1 MAPPVK
7 KPLGGGKTILPNKE
21 KGLFAKLI
29 QEYESKKYKIGIKT
43 ADQILKK
50 FPEHGE
56 TLCMKG
62 LILASL
68 NRQNE
73 GLELAKQGLRYDL
86 TSFISWHALG
96 ILNRIVKN
104 YNESI
109 KCYSQA
115 LRIEGG
121 TNINLV
127 RESAYLYIQLRDWQK
142 VVENRLTLVR
152 MQPHLRMNWIGLAV
166 ALHLGGDTE
175 ETLRVLEHFENIHR
189 DVPKRSYEQSEVYL
203 YHAQVLHE
211 AGRHKDA
218 IEYLSKKTSDQV
230 LDVKASSLLQ
240 GKCQLALGEV
250 EEAEKTFNGLLQ
262 RNNEDRQYIALWLK
276 TKGIDVQSSGQAES
290 NAASAA
296 FKSLQEQFPT
306 SRAIKRMALTLL
318 FGNEFYTQASS
329 YILIAL
335 QKGVPSIFNDVRAL
349 YVDDTK
355 RDAIENI
362 VEGAREK
369 WTKDP
374 NEAPTSLLWTLYFL
388 AQHYN
393 FLGQYDE
400 ALRFIHSAIAHSPTL
415 PELHMTRARIYKK
428 AGAIEWANT
437 AMEDARL
444 LDGQDRSLNC
454 KAAKYSLRA
463 GDISGASKKAG
474 LFTKPDVEDPVLD
487 LVEMQASWY
496 LIEEARAWLAK
507 KNYAMALKRCTQIDK
522 IYTEIWDDQLDFH
535 SYCTRK
541 FTVRAYVD
549 MVRFEDRLHG
559 HHAYFS
565 AATTAIR
572 ILLTLHDQPS
582 LLKMENGSAAGNG
595 TSNDGQKKDSK
606 RVRKLEEAAKKNAQ
620 AAANGKKEEEDDNA
634 PPKDEDPDGKEA
646 FKAFEPLKDTEKYL
660 TLLQKHASSKIETW
674 LLSFE
679 VALRGKNWLLATK
692 AIARAHA
699 LDAGNGQV
707 HHAILRLRK
716 ALPIL
721 SEAPEPIRESIST
734 VLKSIVPLEEG
745 TLEAYNATFV
755 QRYAGQSAENA
766 LASARSALLLRGD
779 NEDGKREAAAILVE
793 LAKGAAAS
801 HTKVGKTEVK
811 LSILQESIEF
821 LKNECGST
829 EVGSFVEAS
838 KQAYPLADTFKT
850 DSQKEKEN
858 IDRENERR
866 RWAFA
871 PPDADGSPAAT
882 TNGQN

>member
-7 KPLGGGKTILPNKE
+7 KPLAGGKTILPNKE

-29 QEYESKKYKIGIKT
+29 QEYESKKYKIGLKT

-73 GLELAKQGLRYDL
+73 GLELAKQGLRFDL

-127 RESAYLYIQLRDWQK
+127 RESAYLYMQLRDWPK

-152 MQPHLRMNWIGLAV
+152 MQPHLRMNWAGLAV
-166 ALHLGGDTE
+166 SLHLGGDTAE
-175 ETLRVLEHFENIHR
+175 ALRVLEHFESIHR
-189 DVPKRSYEQSEVYL
+189 DVPKRSYEQSEVFL

-218 IEYLSKKTSDQV
+218 IEFLSKKTSDQV

-276 TKGIDVQSSGQAES
+276 TKGVDVQSGKADST
-290 NAASAA
+290 AASAA
-296 FKSLQEQFPT
+296 FKSLQEQFPS
-306 SRAIKRMALTLL
+306 SRAIKRMTLTLVS
-318 FGNEFYTQASS
+318 GEEFHTQASS
-329 YILIAL
+329 YILVAL

-349 YVDDTK
+349 YVDDAK

-388 AQHYN
+388 AQHYS

-400 ALRFIHSAIAHSPTL
+400 ALKHIHSAIAHSPTL

-428 AGAIEWANT
+428 AGAIDWANT

-507 KNYAMALKRCTQIDK
+507 GNYAMALKRCTQIDK

-541 FTVRAYVD
+541 FTLRAYVD
-549 MVRFEDRLHG
+549 MVRFEDRLHS

-572 ILLTLHDQPS
+572 ILLKLHDQPS
-582 LLKMENGSAAGNG
+582 LLKLQNGTAAENG
-595 TSNDGQKKDSK
+595 NDDQKKLSK
-606 RVRKLEEAAKKNAQ
+606 KAKKLEEAAKKNA
-620 AAANGKKEEEDDNA
+620 ASANGKAEEEEVNA
-634 PPKDEDPDGKEA
+634 PPKDDDPDGREA
-646 FKAFEPLKDTEKYL
+646 FKAVDPLKDAERYI
-660 TLLQKHASSKIETW
+660 TLLQKHAPAQPETW

-679 VALRGKNWLLATK
+679 VALRGKNWLAATK

-699 LDAGNGQV
+699 LEPENGKV
-707 HHAILRLRK
+707 HYAILRLRK
-716 ALPIL
+716 ALPVL
-721 SEAPEPIRESIST
+721 SEAPEPIRESISA
-734 VLKSIVPLEEG
+734 VLKPIVPLEEG
-745 TLEAYNATFV
+745 TLEAFNATFV
-755 QRYAGQSAENA
+755 QRHAGKSAENA
-766 LASARSALLLRGD
+766 LASARSTLLLRGN
-779 NEDGKREAAAILVE
+779 NEDGKREAAAILLE
-793 LAKGAAAS
+793 MAKGAAAS
-801 HTKVGKTEVK
+801 YAKAGKSDVK
-811 LSILQESIEF
+811 LSTLQEAFEF
-821 LKNECGST
+821 LKECGST
-829 EVGSFVEAS
+829 DAAAFVEAS
-838 KQAYPLADTFKT
+838 KQAYPLSDIFKT
-850 DSQKEKEN
+850 DAQKEKES

-866 RWAFA
+866 SWAFA

-882 TNGQN
+882 NGQN

>member
-7 KPLGGGKTILPNKE
+7 KPLAGGKTILPNKE

-29 QEYESKKYKIGIKT
+29 QEYESKKYKIGLKT

-73 GLELAKQGLRYDL
+73 GLELAKQGLRFDL

-109 KCYSQA
+109 KCYAQA

-152 MQPHLRMNWIGLAV
+152 MQPHLRMNWAGLAV
-166 ALHLGGDTE
+166 ALHLGGDTGE
-175 ETLRVLEHFENIHR
+175 ALRVLEHFESIHR
-189 DVPKRSYEQSEVYL
+189 DVPKRSFEQSEVFL
-203 YHAQVLHE
+203 YHAQILHE
-211 AGRHKDA
+211 AGRNKDA

-250 EEAEKTFNGLLQ
+250 EEAEKTFKCLLQ

-276 TKGIDVQSSGQAES
+276 TQGIDVQSSKADS
-290 NAASAA
+290 TAASTA
-296 FKSLQEQFPT
+296 FKVLQEQFPS
-306 SRAIKRMALTLL
+306 SRAIKRMALTLV
-318 FGNEFYTQASS
+318 FGEEFHTQASS
-329 YILIAL
+329 YILVAL

-349 YVDDTK
+349 YVDDAK

-362 VEGAREK
+362 VEGARDK

-400 ALRFIHSAIAHSPTL
+400 ALKHIHSAIAHSPTL

-496 LIEEARAWLAK
+496 LIEEARAWLVK
-507 KNYAMALKRCTQIDK
+507 GNYAMALKRCTQIDK

-541 FTVRAYVD
+541 FTLRAYVD
-549 MVRFEDRLHG
+549 MVRFEDRLHS

-572 ILLTLHDQPS
+572 ILLKLHDQPS
-582 LLKMENGSAAGNG
+582 LLKLQNGTAAENG
-595 TSNDGQKKDSK
+595 TDDQKKLSK
-606 RVRKLEEAAKKNAQ
+606 KAKKLEEAAKKNA
-620 AAANGKKEEEDDNA
+620 ANGKAEEEEVNA
-634 PPKDEDPDGKEA
+634 PPKDEDPDGREA
-646 FKAFEPLKDTEKYL
+646 FKAVDPLKDAERYI
-660 TLLQKHASSKIETW
+660 TLLQKHASTQLETW

-679 VALRGKNWLLATK
+679 IALREKNWLAATK

-699 LDAGNGQV
+699 LKPENGQV
-707 HHAILRLRK
+707 HYAILRLRK
-716 ALPIL
+716 ALPVL
-721 SEAPEPIRESIST
+721 SEAPEPIRESISA
-734 VLKSIVPLEEG
+734 VLKPIVPLEEG
-745 TLEAYNATFV
+745 SLEAYNATFV
-755 QRYAGQSAENA
+755 QRHAGQSAENA
-766 LASARSALLLRGD
+766 LASARSTLLLRGT
-779 NEDGKREAAAILVE
+779 NEDGKREAAAILIE
-793 LAKGAAAS
+793 MAKGAAAS
-801 HTKVGKTEVK
+801 HSKAGKSEVK
-811 LSILQESIEF
+811 LSTLQDSFEF
-821 LKNECGST
+821 LKEECGST
-829 EVGSFVEAS
+829 EAVAFVEAS

-850 DSQKEKEN
+850 DAQKEKES

-866 RWAFA
+866 SWAFA
-871 PPDADGSPAAT
+871 PPDADGSPAAV
-882 TNGQN
+882 NGQN

>member
-1 MAPPVK
+1 MAPPLK
-7 KPLGGGKTILPNKE
+7 KPLAGGKTILPNKE

-29 QEYESKKYKIGIKT
+29 QEYESKKYKIGLKT

-68 NRQNE
+68 NRQSE

-127 RESAYLYIQLRDWQK
+127 RESAYLYMQLRDWQK

-152 MQPHLRMNWIGLAV
+152 MQPHLRMNWVGLAA
-166 ALHLGGDTE
+166 ALHLGGDLE
-175 ETLRVLEHFENIHR
+175 ETLRVLENFENIHR

-218 IEYLSKKTSDQV
+218 IDYLNRKTSEQV
-230 LDVKASSLLQ
+230 LDVKASLLLQ
-240 GKCQLALGEV
+240 GKAKLALGEV
-250 EEAEKTFNGLLQ
+250 QLAEKIFTDLLN

-276 TKGIDVQSSGQAES
+276 TKGVDVQSFDKNDSS
-290 NAASAA
+290 HASAA
-296 FKSLQEQFPT
+296 FKSLQEHFPT
-306 SRAIKRMALTLL
+306 SRAIKRMALTFV
-318 FGNEFYTQASS
+318 FGDEFHALATS
-329 YILIAL
+329 YILVAL

-349 YVDDTK
+349 YIDETK
-355 RDAIENI
+355 RDAIEGI
-362 VEGAREK
+362 VEDAREK
-369 WTKDP
+369 WTADP
-374 NEAPTSLLWTLYFL
+374 NEPPTSLLWTLYFL

-393 FLGQYDE
+393 FLGKYDK
-400 ALRFIHSAIAHSPTL
+400 ALRYIHSAIAHSPTL
-415 PELHMTRARIYKK
+415 PELHMTRARIYKN
-428 AGAIEWANT
+428 AGAIEWAST

-454 KAAKYSLRA
+454 KAVKYLLRA
-463 GDISGASKKAG
+463 GDIAGASKKAG
-474 LFTKPDVEDPVLD
+474 IFTKPDVEDPVVD

-496 LIEEARAWLAK
+496 LIEEAKAWLAK
-507 KNYAMALKRCTQIDK
+507 GNYSMALKRCSQIDK

-541 FTVRAYVD
+541 FTLRSYVD
-549 MVRFEDRLHG
+549 MIRFEDQLHS

-565 AATTAIR
+565 AATSAIR
-572 ILLTLHDQPS
+572 IFLTLHDQPT
-582 LLKMENGSAAGNG
+582 LLISQNGTASGNG
-595 TSNDGQKKDSK
+595 TLTDEQKKEAKKTKKS
-606 RVRKLEEAAKKNAQ
+606 EEASKKNVPTS
-620 AAANGKKEEEDDNA
+620 NGKAEDEDVNA
-634 PPKDEDPDGKEA
+634 PPKDEDPEGKEA
-646 FKAFEPLKDTEKYL
+646 FKAVNPMKDAERYVD
-660 TLLQKHASSKIETW
+660 LLQKHASSQVQTW

-679 VALRGKNWLLATK
+679 VALRQRNWLAATK

-699 LDAGNGQV
+699 LDAENGQN
-707 HHAILRLRK
+707 HCNILRLRK
-716 ALPIL
+716 ALPVL
-721 SEAPEPIRESIST
+721 SEAPEPIRESISA
-734 VLKSIVPLEEG
+734 VLKPIVPLEEG
-745 TLEAYNATFV
+745 SLEAFHATFI
-755 QRYAGQSAENA
+755 QRHAGKSAKNV
-766 LASARSALLLRGD
+766 LASAQSTLLLRD
-779 NEDGKREAAAILVE
+779 NDEDGKREAAAILIG

-801 HTKVGKTEVK
+801 HAKDGKTDVK
-811 LSILQESIEF
+811 LSILQESLEL
-821 LKNECGST
+821 LKECGASVAT
-829 EVGSFVEAS
+829 EAAAFVEAS

-850 DSQKEKEN
+850 NAQKEKES

-866 RWAFA
+866 SWAFA
-871 PPDADGSPAAT
+871 PPDADGSPA
-882 TNGQN
+882 TNGKN